1 MKTFNDKNIL
11 ITGGSSGIGKAL
23 ITEFY
28 KEGARNIAVVGRDE
42 GKMKDLKSE
51 FPEAKFTFIQAD
63 VSKPKDITKIA
74 SKIKNEWDHLDILI
88 NNAGVVS
95 AGALDDIS
103 DEDIIAQQNINTTG
117 LILLTKHSLPMLKKS
132 KDAAIINV
140 SSGLGLIG
148 MPFYATYAATKA
160 AVKQFSEA
168 MRRELKDF
176 PIHVMTVYPTATD
189 TPMMKTAS
197 SKDMDTPELV
207 AEKTMKGLKNEE
219 IDVILGGEERIEN
232 NKENFKN
239 PLAFD
244 KKVNSMYDSMKERA
258 SKHRSM

>member
-1 MKTFNDKNIL
+1 MNNFENKNIL
-11 ITGGSSGIGKAL
+11 ITGGSSGIGKSL
-23 ITEFY
+23 IAEFH
-28 KEGARNIAVVGRDE
+28 ENGASNFAVVGRNID
-42 GKMKDLKSE
+42 KMKKLQTE
-51 FPEAKFTFIQAD
+51 FPKVEFNFIQAD
-63 VSKPKDITKIA
+63 VSKLDDIKEVIN
-74 SKIKNEWDHLDILI
+74 SVKKEWKQIDLLI

-95 AGALDDIS
+95 AGALEDIS

-117 LILLTKHSLPMLKKS
+117 LILLTKHALPLLKNS
-132 KDAAIINV
+132 EDAAIINI

-189 TPMMKTAS
+189 TPMMESAS
-197 SKDMDTPELV
+197 SKNMDTPKMV
-207 AEKTMKGLKNEE
+207 AEDTLKGLKNEE
-219 IDVILGGEERIEN
+219 IDVIMGGEERKEN

-239 PLAFD
+239 PLEFD
-244 KKVNSMYDSMKERA
+244 KKVSTMYDSMKERA